1 MAEKGQIARFL
12 YKGSFPDG
20 EVFDDCNGEPYEI
33 VLGRHQVMRAL
44 DDALLEMNPG
54 DERTIK
60 LPAKEAYGEYN
71 EDAVQKF
78 PAYKVP
84 NGENLPVGETIR
96 WTSPRNVEPIPAKVV
111 SIENQIVTLDFN
123 HPLAGKDIVYWVN
136 LLEVRDRN

>member
-60 LPAKEAYGEYN
+60 LPAKEATAN
-71 EDAVQKF
+71 TTKTPCRSSPHTRF
-78 PAYKVP
+78 PTEKTF
-84 NGENLPVGETIR
+84 L
-96 WTSPRNVEPIPAKVV
+96 
-111 SIENQIVTLDFN
+111 
-123 HPLAGKDIVYWVN
+123 
-136 LLEVRDRN
+136 

>member
-84 NGENLPVGETIR
+84 NGENLPVGETIG

-111 SIENQIVTLDFN
+111 SGWFLKFSIISPICAAPSTPFKVIPNA
-123 HPLAGKDIVYWVN
+123 PSK
-136 LLEVRDRN
+136 